1 MEFRIKDVDIEC
13 NSNSE
18 EMKIGGYI
26 NITNRESEVL
36 FSKKRRNWFKE
47 IITIGAF
54 KRSLEKNSDI
64 PLLVEHDFSKEVAR
78 TTNGNLFLY
87 EDKLGLRFDAIIED
101 RDLYN
106 KIQSGA
112 INSCSFGFRVLDE
125 EFERIN
131 PKLEKRYVKDL
142 ELIECSLVERPAYE
156 GSLVEIRQMMEEL
169 EKEQLN
175 EELEKEQ
182 PKEEVAPK
190 DATIDV
196 IDSEDEKIENN
207 THKENESGQD
217 NKENTTDTMTMTMD
231 ATEVEET
238 NEEEI
243 VENSEVVEI
252 KDEVEVETKSLE
264 PTDKYSMSPSI
275 ILEDEKSIMDDA
287 RNGAIEDAKE
297 VVDGVIATKE
307 EELSNV
313 QTEEILLNEHMDYI
327 KEENKKLESSLEFES
342 MRLSKE
348 VVRLRLELL
357 KLKQIKERLA

>member
-156 GSLVEIRQMMEEL
+156 GSLVEIRQMM
-169 EKEQLN
+169 